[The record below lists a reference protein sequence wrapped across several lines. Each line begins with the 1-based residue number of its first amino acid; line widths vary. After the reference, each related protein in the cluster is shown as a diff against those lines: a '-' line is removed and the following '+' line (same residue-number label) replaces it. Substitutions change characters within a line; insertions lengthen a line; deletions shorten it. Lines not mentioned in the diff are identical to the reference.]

1 MRGWFSVGAVVL
13 LGLFVQ
19 PVYAQVAF
27 GRGIDTA
34 AVVLAP
40 ELRGAVASLEAG
52 NPLAAILELRNITRR
67 DESHVQ
73 ALKLLA
79 SAHLRMADYAQTAD
93 VCRKIV
99 ALDSSDAGVQV
110 ALGYAYQQM
119 GDMTRAE
126 AHYTQALLYNR
137 DLIPAYQG
145 LGWIYLKAA
154 RLEAAL
160 RMVSETTERAP
171 NYALNYILM
180 GRVLTAQGFFED
192 AAVAYNKAFSLQSNL
207 RDRYGILLQELGLR
221 HRMGR

>member
-1 MRGWFSVGAVVL
+1 MRTWVCAVLSLVL
-13 LGLFVQ
+13 FGQFAH
-19 PVYAQVAF
+19 AQ
-27 GRGIDTA
+27 IDILDMRLDTT

-52 NPLAAILELRNITRR
+52 NPLEAILELRSIMGR
-67 DESHVQ
+67 DGTHLQ

-93 VCRKIV
+93 VCRRIV
-99 ALDSSDAGVQV
+99 AIDSFDAGAMV
-110 ALGYAYQQM
+110 ALAYAYQQM
-119 GDMTRAE
+119 GDRTRSEDYYTRAL
-126 AHYTQALLYNR
+126 ALNR

-145 LGWIYLKAA
+145 LGWIYLKAG
-154 RLEAAL
+154 RLESAL
-160 RMVSETTERAP
+160 QMVSETTERAP

-192 AAVAYNKAFSLQSNL
+192 AAVAYNRAFSLQSNL